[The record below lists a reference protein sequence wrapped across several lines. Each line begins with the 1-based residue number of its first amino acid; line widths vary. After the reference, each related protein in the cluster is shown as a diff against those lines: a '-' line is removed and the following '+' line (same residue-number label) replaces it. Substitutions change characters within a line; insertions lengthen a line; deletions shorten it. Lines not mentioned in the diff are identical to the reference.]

1 MRPRETGSPALAPR
15 DSEELHNLPLL
26 VTVKVRRLEDG
37 DVNDIKGYAPAKG
50 AAPAPAAGP
59 GNAAPAAPS
68 AAPWQR

>member
-1 MRPRETGSPALAPR
+1 MKSYTITVNGTSDE
-15 DSEELHNLPLL
+15 
-26 VTVKVRRLEDG
+26 VTVEEHLD
-37 DVNDIKGYAPAKG
+37 G